1 MKDSI
6 TEAKNTKLTI
16 IVIISLAILVASI
29 AIGIYSYNLD
39 QKAIEVNANVVK
51 VEYNNKDYM
60 ATVEYKVNEQ
70 AYTKII
76 KSNKEVAV
84 NSKLPISYNKDNPND
99 LVNNTY
105 WPIIA
110 IALLFIAI
118 ILLIIFLPKFIKRL
132 ERNRL
137 NKRLVLENTYIDIPI
152 SEIVVNNTIKPVNG
166 TYAYKARMRYLNKKD
181 NKEYVYESD
190 DVFVDI
196 NKVIQETGINHIKIY
211 IDKTNTDNYYVDLG
225 SLYPDI
231 PIINPDIVL
240 GGDKKEEEKKEEPVE
255 VKEEDKNQ

>member
-16 IVIISLAILVASI
+16 IVIISLAILIVSI

-84 NSKLPISYNKDNPND
+84 NSKLPT
-99 LVNNTY
+99 V
-105 WPIIA
+105 
-110 IALLFIAI
+110 
-118 ILLIIFLPKFIKRL
+118 
-132 ERNRL
+132 
-137 NKRLVLENTYIDIPI
+137 
-152 SEIVVNNTIKPVNG
+152 
-166 TYAYKARMRYLNKKD
+166 
-181 NKEYVYESD
+181 
-190 DVFVDI
+190 
-196 NKVIQETGINHIKIY
+196 
-211 IDKTNTDNYYVDLG
+211 
-225 SLYPDI
+225 
-231 PIINPDIVL
+231 
-240 GGDKKEEEKKEEPVE
+240 
-255 VKEEDKNQ
+255 

>member
-16 IVIISLAILVASI
+16 FVIISFAILIASI
-29 AIGIYSYNLD
+29 SLAVYSYNLE
-39 QKAIEVNANVVK
+39 QKAIEVYSNVIK

-60 ATVEYKVNEQ
+60 ATVEYRVNEQ
-70 AYTKII
+70 TYTKII

-84 NSKLPISYNKDNPND
+84 NSKMLITYNKDNPNT
-99 LVNNTY
+99 LLNNTY

-110 IALLFIAI
+110 VSLFFIALMFI
-118 ILLIIFLPKFIKRL
+118 IIFLPRFIKRL
-132 ERNRL
+132 LRNKL
-137 NKRLVLENTYIDIPI
+137 NKRLKLENTYIDIPI
-152 SEIVVNNTIKPVNG
+152 SEIVVDNTVKPVNG

-181 NKEYVYESD
+181 NKEYVYETD

-211 IDKTNTDNYYVDLG
+211 LDKLNTNNYYADLG

-231 PIINPDIVL
+231 PIINPNIVL
-240 GGDKKEEEKKEEPVE
+240 GGNKKEEKKEEPVE
-255 VKEEDKNQ
+255 NKEEENKTE